1 MRGQRILPY
10 IFLKKKIRCEVRKG
24 AQDGREGKIKI
35 GGEVRERGRN
45 KWGEGRKKR
54 R

>member
-1 MRGQRILPY
+1 LSLLTSGR
-10 IFLKKKIRCEVRKG
+10 KEKKIRYVVIKG

-35 GGEVRERGRN
+35 GGEARQRGRN